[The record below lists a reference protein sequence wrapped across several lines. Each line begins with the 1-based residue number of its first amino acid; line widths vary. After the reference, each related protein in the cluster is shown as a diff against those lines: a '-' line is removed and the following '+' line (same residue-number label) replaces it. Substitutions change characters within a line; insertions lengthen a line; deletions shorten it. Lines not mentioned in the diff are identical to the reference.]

1 MSPLPL
7 PQLTDVLVV
16 GGGPAGLSLGAE
28 LKRQGVS
35 VLIIDQQL
43 AGENTSRA
51 AVIHARTLEVLE
63 PLGATA
69 ELIAR
74 GLKVEVFRV
83 RDRDKVLLT
92 IPFDGLATAFPFTLM
107 CPQNQTEAVLIDRLR
122 AFGGEVVRPARLL
135 SAQSAESGVEAIVD
149 YAGEHK
155 TVVARWIVG
164 CDGAHSI
171 VREQAGITFDGAT
184 YPQDFVLAD
193 VRMDWSLARTEVNLF
208 FSPEGLVVV
217 APLPGGDF
225 RVVATVDTAPEHPS
239 VADVQALLD
248 SRGPKAEIARITEVI
263 WSSRFRVHHRVAQS
277 PRKGAYVLC
286 GDAAHVHSPAGGQGM
301 NTGIQ
306 DAISLAGEL
315 QAALRSGDAA
325 GLDRWAATRH
335 DIAEKVVGLTDR
347 MTRAATMHPGLGRSL
362 RNVALAFVGHIPSA
376 REAIARRLAELDNR

>member
-1 MSPLPL
+1 MSPLP
-7 PQLTDVLVV
+7 PSTDVLVI

-28 LKRQGVS
+28 LKRLSVS
-35 VLIIDQQL
+35 ALIVDQQL
-43 AGENTSRA
+43 EGENTSRA

-74 GLKVEVFRV
+74 GLKVAVFRV

-107 CPQNQTEAVLIDRLR
+107 CPQNQTEAVLTNRLR

-135 SAQSAESGVEAIVD
+135 SVQSTESGVEAIID
-149 YAGEHK
+149 YAGERK
-155 TVVARWIVG
+155 TVIARWIVG

-171 VREQAGITFDGAT
+171 VRDQAGIAFEGAT

-193 VRMDWSLARTEVNLF
+193 VRMNWSLGRTEVNLF
-208 FSPEGLVVV
+208 FAPDGLVVV

-225 RVVATVDTAPEHPS
+225 RVVATVDAAPEHPS

-248 SRGPKAEIARITEVI
+248 SRGPKTETARITEVI

-277 PRKGAYVLC
+277 PRKGAYLLC

-306 DAISLAGEL
+306 DAISLAAEL
-315 QAALRSGDAA
+315 QAVLRSGNAA
-325 GLDRWAATRH
+325 GLDKWATTRH

-347 MTRAATMHPGLGRSL
+347 MTRAATMHPGPGRSL
-362 RNVALAFVGHIPSA
+362 RNAALTVAGHIPRA
-376 REAIARRLAELDNR
+376 REAIARSLAELNNR